1 MGTKKSRELTRE
13 RILKAAVD
21 LADVSGMEDF
31 TIRKLATALGVAPM
45 NIYHYLS
52 SKDEIVDG
60 MVEVVFGEIEL
71 PSEDEDWKTAI
82 RRRCLSARAA
92 LGRHPWAAPLM
103 ESRPVPG
110 PANLGHHDAVIGCL
124 RRGGLSIEL
133 TAHAYAIL
141 DSFVY
146 GFAFE
151 ESTLPSGDKD
161 MADIAAEM
169 DQSDFLADYPHVA
182 ELSQEHVM
190 KPGYDFGDS
199 FEFGLDL
206 LLEGIDRAIAGN

>member
-1 MGTKKSRELTRE
+1 MGTKKSGELTKE
-13 RILKAAVD
+13 HILKAAVE
-21 LADVSGMEDF
+21 LADVIGMEDF

-71 PSEDEDWKTAI
+71 PSGDDDWKTAI
-82 RRRCLSARAA
+82 RRRCLSARAV
-92 LGRHPWAAPLM
+92 LGRHPWAAPLT
-103 ESRPVPG
+103 ESRLTPG
-110 PANLGHHDAVIGCL
+110 PAKLGHHDAVIGCL

-141 DSFVY
+141 DSYVY

-151 ESTLPSGDKD
+151 EATLPSGETD
-161 MADIAAEM
+161 MAEIASEM
-169 DQSDFLADYPHVA
+169 AQSDFLADYPHLA
-182 ELSQEHVM
+182 ELS
-190 KPGYDFGDS
+190 G
-199 FEFGLDL
+199 
-206 LLEGIDRAIAGN
+206 